1 MAVFSVNQVRQ
12 LYVVNAVKSAA
23 TELKTPGDAYVVSS
37 DKTGGLY
44 FQYVG
49 ALGDTMRSDLI
60 KVDYI
65 KNANI
70 VASEDMAYKL
80 KYQDVVLDTTVNGG
94 APVAGQDYLLR
105 VNFREYVGIS
115 PEYQTNRYGMV
126 HAVSGMVASDFYK
139 QMAISLAKN
148 LSNDVNPLA
157 KVYVKASPSNKEVT
171 SETTM
176 DDLTSVT
183 ATGIRIEE
191 VGQPWHLGVM
201 EQGVIPFEVLT
212 PSILVDGDQRLWGT
226 VTDGVSDTVLPQ
238 GQKIADLEWFAMGE
252 RGDQYRLIGW
262 PNVIPTKYMVDSAK
276 NYDVLTVHYY
286 FEGHNEA
293 VQKSEKDIQIALVN
307 DGSHTLA
314 KSFITAYNTA
324 IQAVDPNST
333 AVIDVAD
340 TPFE

>member
-1 MAVFSVNQVRQ
+1 MGAYSVNQVRQ
-12 LYVVNAVKSAA
+12 LYVANALKTAA
-23 TELKTPGDAYVVSS
+23 TQLSAPGDIFIGAS
-37 DKTGGLY
+37 DVTGGMY

-60 KVDYI
+60 KASQI
-65 KNANI
+65 KYVTA
-70 VASEDMAYKL
+70 VSSDDMAYKL
-80 KYQDVVLDTTVNGG
+80 KYFDVALDAEVNGG

-105 VNFREYVGIS
+105 LNFREYVGLS
-115 PEYQTNRYGMV
+115 PEYQTNRYGLV

-157 KVYVKASPSNKEVT
+157 KVYVTASPSNKEVT

-176 DDLTSVT
+176 DDLNSVT
-183 ATGIRIEE
+183 ATGIRVEE

-201 EQGVIPFEVLT
+201 EQGVVPFEVLT
-212 PSILVDGDQRLWGT
+212 PSIIVDGDSRLWGT
-226 VTDGVSDTVLPQ
+226 VTAGVSETVLPQ

-252 RGDQYRLIGW
+252 RGDQYRLVGW
-262 PNVIPTKYMVDSAK
+262 PNVIPTKYMVDSTK
-276 NYDVLTVHYY
+276 NYDVVTIHYY

-293 VQKSEKDIQIALVN
+293 VQKSEKDIQIAMVN

-314 KSFITAYNTA
+314 NSFITALNAAVKKADPGTSIEVDA
-324 IQAVDPNST
+324 IA
-333 AVIDVAD
+333 
-340 TPFE
+340 

>member
-1 MAVFSVNQVRQ
+1 MGAYSVNQVRQ
-12 LYVVNAVKSAA
+12 LYVANA
-23 TELKTPGDAYVVSS
+23 LKTTATQLSAPGDIFIGAS
-37 DKTGGLY
+37 DVTGGMY

-60 KVDYI
+60 KASQI
-65 KNANI
+65 KYVTAT
-70 VASEDMAYKL
+70 SSDDMAYKL
-80 KYQDVVLDTTVNGG
+80 KYFDVTLDAEVNGG

-105 VNFREYVGIS
+105 LNFREYVGLS
-115 PEYQTNRYGMV
+115 PEYQTNRYGLV

-148 LSNDVNPLA
+148 LSNDVNLLA
-157 KVYVKASPSNKEVT
+157 KVYVKATPSNTEVT

-201 EQGVIPFEVLT
+201 EQGVVPFEVLT
-212 PSILVDGDQRLWGT
+212 PAIIVDGDSRIWGT
-226 VTDGVSDTVLPQ
+226 VVAGVSDTVLPQ

-252 RGDQYRLIGW
+252 RGDQYRLVGW
-262 PNVIPTKYMVDSAK
+262 PNVIPTKYMVDSTK
-276 NYDVLTVHYY
+276 NYDVVTIHYY

-293 VQKSEKDIQIALVN
+293 VQKSEKDIQIAMVN

-314 KSFITAYNTA
+314 NSFITALNAAVKKADPGTSIEVDA
-324 IQAVDPNST
+324 IA
-333 AVIDVAD
+333 
-340 TPFE
+340 

>member
-1 MAVFSVNQVRQ
+1 MGAYSVNQVRQ
-12 LYVVNAVKSAA
+12 LYVANALKTAA
-23 TELKTPGDAYVVSS
+23 TQLSAPGDIFIGAS
-37 DKTGGLY
+37 DVTGGMY

-60 KVDYI
+60 KASQI
-65 KNANI
+65 KYVTA
-70 VASEDMAYKL
+70 VSSDDMAYKL
-80 KYQDVVLDTTVNGG
+80 KYFDVTLDAEVNGG

-105 VNFREYVGIS
+105 LNFREYVGLS
-115 PEYQTNRYGMV
+115 PEYQTNRYGLV

-157 KVYVKASPSNKEVT
+157 KVYVKASPSNHEVT
-171 SETTM
+171 AETTM

-183 ATGIRIEE
+183 ATGIRVEE

-201 EQGVIPFEVLT
+201 EQGVVPFEVLT
-212 PSILVDGDQRLWGT
+212 PAIIVDGDSRLWGT
-226 VTDGVSDTVLPQ
+226 VAAGVSETVLPQ

-252 RGDQYRLIGW
+252 RGDQYRLVGW
-262 PNVIPTKYMVDSAK
+262 PNVIPTKYMVDSTK
-276 NYDVLTVHYY
+276 NYDVVTIHYY

-293 VQKSEKDIQIALVN
+293 VQKSEKDIQIAMVN

-314 KSFITAYNTA
+314 NSFITALNAAVKKADPGTSIEVDA
-324 IQAVDPNST
+324 IA
-333 AVIDVAD
+333 
-340 TPFE
+340 

>member
-1 MAVFSVNQVRQ
+1 MGAYSVNQVRQ
-12 LYVVNAVKSAA
+12 LYVANA
-23 TELKTPGDAYVVSS
+23 LKTTAAQLSAPGDIFIGAS
-37 DKTGGLY
+37 DVTGGMY

-60 KVDYI
+60 KASQI
-65 KNANI
+65 KYVTAT
-70 VASEDMAYKL
+70 SSDDMAYKL
-80 KYQDVVLDTTVNGG
+80 KYFDVTLDAEVNGG

-105 VNFREYVGIS
+105 LNFREYVGLS
-115 PEYQTNRYGMV
+115 PEYQTNRYGLV

-148 LSNDVNPLA
+148 LSNDVNLLA
-157 KVYVKASPSNKEVT
+157 KVYVKATPSNTEVT

-183 ATGIRIEE
+183 ATGIRVEE

-201 EQGVIPFEVLT
+201 EQGVVPFEVLT
-212 PSILVDGDQRLWGT
+212 PAIIVDGDSRIWGT
-226 VTDGVSDTVLPQ
+226 VTAGVSDTVLPQ

-252 RGDQYRLIGW
+252 RGDQYRLVGW
-262 PNVIPTKYMVDSAK
+262 PNVIPTKYMVDSTK
-276 NYDVLTVHYY
+276 NYDVVTIHYY

-293 VQKSEKDIQIALVN
+293 VQKSEKDIQIAMVN

-314 KSFITAYNTA
+314 NSFITALNAAVKKADPGTSIEVDA
-324 IQAVDPNST
+324 IA
-333 AVIDVAD
+333 
-340 TPFE
+340 